1 MVGAKGK
8 NEDSFLDFFDE
19 SKEAFSDSS
28 NNKELLEELS
38 PTKGYNTE
46 EWTIMRGLKCHGL
59 EGFSDEEEKEEDD
72 GDGDVA
78 TTTPSPLHRVDVG

>member
-1 MVGAKGK
+1 MVGSKGK

-28 NNKELLEELS
+28 DDKGLLEELS

-46 EWTIMRGLKCHGL
+46 EWAIMRGLKCHGL
-59 EGFSDEEEKEEDD
+59 EGFSDEEEKED
-72 GDGDVA
+72 GDGDEA
-78 TTTPSPLHRVDVG
+78 TTTPYPLHRVDVG